1 MKLDG
6 LRLTVTKDGSAE
18 VTFGLL
24 PSEVPYFVVL
34 NRIALALEGLE
45 AFDEPPAAP
54 GERDTHEITGLK
66 PWWPDQTDAPEDRAG
81 ETEPVVGTPAPE
93 PLAELA
99 GSARRGS
106 AEIDNRR
113 DPRHDVVVF
122 AETPA
127 PTTRRSRAA
136 APAPEQLDPP
146 AEEPAAPAPTARR
159 SRAAA
164 PAATPEI
171 SDLEL
176 TKAASEAA
184 EKLGVETVKQIIT
197 GFNVA
202 AVNQLAK
209 PPSPQREEFIKK
221 LAEAINADA

>member
-45 AFDEPPAAP
+45 ASGP
-54 GERDTHEITGLK
+54 GLSQEKRDAHEITGLK
-66 PWWPDQTDAPEDRAG
+66 PWWPGQTDAPEDRAG

-99 GSARRGS
+99 GSARRES

-113 DPRHDVVVF
+113 DPRHDVVVV
-122 AETPA
+122 AGTPA
-127 PTTRRSRAA
+127 PAARRSRAA

-146 AEEPAAPAPTARR
+146 AEEPAAPTPTARR
-159 SRAAA
+159 SRSAA

-221 LAEAINADA
+221 LAEAINAGA